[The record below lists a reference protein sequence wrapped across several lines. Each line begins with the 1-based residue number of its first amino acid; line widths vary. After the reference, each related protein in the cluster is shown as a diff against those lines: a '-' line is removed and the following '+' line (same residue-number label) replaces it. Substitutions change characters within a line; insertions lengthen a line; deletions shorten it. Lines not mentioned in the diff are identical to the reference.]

1 LWLKDFLLDRGLRPQ
16 CDMVRRSELS
26 NGIRIVSEQMVGVPS
41 VTVGIWVESG
51 SRFEQSQQ
59 GGISHFL
66 EHLLFKGT
74 VRRTAARIAEEIDA
88 VGGVLNAFTGKEYT
102 CYYAR
107 VLAEHRD
114 LATDLLADIFLH
126 SRLDEEE
133 IDRERGVIL
142 QEISQSED
150 TPDDYI
156 HDLFNLR
163 YWPGHPLSLPVCG
176 TSATVRALR
185 RADFVDLL
193 AARYRPDRLIIA
205 AAGDVTHDALE
216 RWAERDFGQMSG
228 SATLSN
234 GTPPTPQRG
243 LFIAEKPLEQVHLC
257 VGTPGVSQDASD
269 RYAAYL
275 LNTALG
281 GGMSSRLFQEIRE
294 NRGHAYSVYS
304 FLSSFR
310 DTGYLGVYVGTAAEW
325 IEEVIGVVI
334 GELRAVARDG
344 LHPEELA
351 RAKNQLKGNM
361 LLGLET
367 SDSRMTRVAKNEIYF
382 GRDFPLAEVAAS
394 IDATSNDEIVALA
407 GRLVQ
412 PQGLAAALLGDLG
425 GRRLDDSLLAA

>member
-1 LWLKDFLLDRGLRPQ
+1 
-16 CDMVRRSELS
+16 MVRRSELS
-26 NGIRIVSEQMVGVPS
+26 NGLRIVSEHMVGVPS

-51 SRFEQSQQ
+51 SRFEERHQ

-74 VRRTAARIAEEIDA
+74 TRRTAAQIAEEIDA

-107 VLAEHRD
+107 VLAEHTD
-114 LATDLLADIFLH
+114 LATDLLTDLFLH
-126 SRLDEEE
+126 SRFDPEE
-133 IDRERGVIL
+133 IDRERGVVL

-156 HDLFNLR
+156 HDLFNLH
-163 YWPGHPLSLPVCG
+163 YWPGHPLSFPVCG
-176 TSATVRALR
+176 TNATVASLTRQ
-185 RADFVDLL
+185 DFVDFL

-205 AAGDVTHDALE
+205 AAGDIEHEALV
-216 RWAERDFGQMSG
+216 RWAARDFGHLEG
-228 SATLSN
+228 RAPL
-234 GTPPTPQRG
+234 GDGPPPRPNRG
-243 LFIAEKPLEQVHLC
+243 VFTVIKPLEQVHLC
-257 VGTPGVSQDASD
+257 MGIPGVAHDAEE

-310 DTGYLGVYVGTAAEW
+310 DTGYLGIYVGTAPEW
-325 IEEVIGVVI
+325 IEEVLSVI
-334 GELRAVARDG
+334 TLELRNVARDG
-344 LHPEELA
+344 LRPAELT
-351 RAKNQLKGNM
+351 RAKNQLKGNL

-367 SDSRMTRVAKNEIYF
+367 SDSRMSRVAKNEVYF
-382 GRDFPLAEVAAS
+382 RRDFPLAEVAAR
-394 IDATSNDEIVALA
+394 IDATTNDEIVTLTE
-407 GRLVQ
+407 RLMQ
-412 PQGLAAALLGDLG
+412 PDGLAVALLGDLN
-425 GRRLDDSLLAA
+425 GRVVDESLLAS